1 MMLMGADADGL
12 IEDATM
18 LLEKCVA
25 ATPKVPPPRYFHWRD
40 VLAAVQ
46 VVQLNRVEM
55 QLRRM
60 NDLSEGQ

>member
-25 ATPKVPPPRYFHWRD
+25 ATPKATAPLYCTLDD

-46 VVQLNRVEM
+46 IVQ
-55 QLRRM
+55 
-60 NDLSEGQ
+60 

>member
-25 ATPKVPPPRYFHWRD
+25 ATPKATAPLYCTLDD

-46 VVQLNRVEM
+46 IVQMNRVEM
-55 QLRRM
+55 QLQRM
-60 NDLSEGQ
+60 NDLTEGQ